1 MSETVNNGRT
11 GAESGR
17 APDPDSPEVTAV
29 VAANAEL
36 IPESPEH
43 AFARVRLQQ
52 FGFWWRSVMK
62 GRRAGPAIYQM
73 WRDYQN
79 GAILLDESWVW
90 WSIEQ
95 VVAIGQETAR
105 AVGYPH
111 ALVVASSPNGVAA
124 VDWPD
129 GWEEPAVLRLVPARS
144 SEEVAAQSVPSA
156 SATVSPERFL
166 SAKGFDQPDRMVACA
181 YLEFRKPQQ
190 QAAQLPDQQPGSV
203 GEDGA
208 GEAGPAT
215 VPKSNP
221 QADPAAYRSRRRDP
235 RAGAQRVRSA
245 PNSQQRLSAGRAEAE
260 LFV

>member
-1 MSETVNNGRT
+1 MSETVNNDRT
-11 GAESGR
+11 GAESSG
-17 APDPDSPEVTAV
+17 ALASPPPDATAV
-29 VAANAEL
+29 DAASAE
-36 IPESPEH
+36 ITPESPEQ
-43 AFARVRLQQ
+43 AFAQVRLQQ
-52 FGFWWRSVMK
+52 FGFWWRTVML
-62 GRRAGPAIYQM
+62 GRRAGPAIHQM

-105 AVGYPH
+105 EAGYPQG
-111 ALVVASSPNGVAA
+111 LVVASSPNGVAA

-129 GWEEPAVLRLVPARS
+129 GREEPAVLRLVPARS
-144 SEEVAAQSVPSA
+144 SEQVATQSVPSA

-166 SAKGFDQPDRMVACA
+166 RAKGFDQPDRVLACA
-181 YLEFRKPQQ
+181 YLEFRKPLQ
-190 QAAQLPDQQPGSV
+190 QAAQLTDQQPGSV
-203 GEDGA
+203 GEDGV

-221 QADPAAYRSRRRDP
+221 QSDPAAYRSRRRDP
-235 RAGAQRVRSA
+235 RAGAQRARSA
-245 PNSQQRLSAGRAEAE
+245 LTSQHRLSDERAEAA

>member
-1 MSETVNNGRT
+1 MSETEYSDRACEESSGALASPPPDATAVDAASAEMT
-11 GAESGR
+11 AESQ
-17 APDPDSPEVTAV
+17 EQ
-29 VAANAEL
+29 
-36 IPESPEH
+36 
-43 AFARVRLQQ
+43 AFAQVRLQQ
-52 FGFWWRSVMK
+52 FGFWWRTVML
-62 GRRAGPAIYQM
+62 GRRAGPAIHQM

-95 VVAIGQETAR
+95 VAAIGQETAR
-105 AVGYPH
+105 EAGYPQG
-111 ALVVASSPNGVAA
+111 LVVASSPNGVAA
-124 VDWPD
+124 VDWPG
-129 GWEEPAVLRLVPARS
+129 GWDEPAVLRLVPARS
-144 SEEVAAQSVPSA
+144 SDQVAAQSMPSA
-156 SATVSPERFL
+156 CATVSPERFL
-166 SAKGFDQPDRMVACA
+166 SAKGFDQPDRVLACA

-190 QAAQLPDQQPGSV
+190 QAAQLPDQQPSRV

-221 QADPAAYRSRRRDP
+221 QPDPAAYRSRRCDP
-235 RAGAQRVRSA
+235 RVGAQRARSA